1 MDSNLNNFPFPPPPS
16 FSDHSYTIIIFFF
29 STFSCILLG
38 LVVLAFCS
46 YLLKKKKKST
56 IIVETKEVKHTDDH
70 LKIKEAIVEG
80 PHGKLETV
88 VLSVEEDLHEK
99 DDIVRTKKELE
110 EVHHHNSHANN
121 NPSEITPSALE
132 AGHGHSQTFI
142 YFFLTTKDQHLVQAS
157 TFCQAGLCAGAY
169 QKLSLHFS
177 AEPLEVGSAA

>member
-1 MDSNLNNFPFPPPPS
+1 MDHLLIKAQRPPN
-16 FSDHSYTIIIFFF
+16 
-29 STFSCILLG
+29 CILFG

-99 DDIVRTKKELE
+99 DDIMRTKKELE

-132 AGHGHSQTFI
+132 AGHGHSQ
-142 YFFLTTKDQHLVQAS
+142 S
-157 TFCQAGLCAGAY
+157 
-169 QKLSLHFS
+169 
-177 AEPLEVGSAA
+177 